1 MRYPS
6 GSDAARQ
13 RRARHGFPRVC
24 DGARSN
30 AANRNALRYM
40 IQNTT
45 LPQRVRAQAQLQLA
59 SMHAYTRSTQIK
71 GRCIMGGKGR
81 GVFRDFRMARVS
93 GATAVKRVKI

>member
-1 MRYPS
+1 MATVVYLA
-6 GSDAARQ
+6 DAYSRE
-13 RRARHGFPRVC
+13 PK
-24 DGARSN
+24 SN
-30 AANRNALRYM
+30 GYDRNALRYM
-40 IQNTT
+40 VQNTT

-93 GATAVKRVKI
+93 GTNSGHRAQQN